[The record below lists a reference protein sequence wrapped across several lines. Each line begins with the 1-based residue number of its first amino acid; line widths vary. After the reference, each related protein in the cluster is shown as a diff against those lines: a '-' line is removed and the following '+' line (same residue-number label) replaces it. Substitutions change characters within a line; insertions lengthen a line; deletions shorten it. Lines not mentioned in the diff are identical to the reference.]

1 MMILM
6 GCRHCT
12 TTSHKLLQTRRT
24 FLANVVLWTGILL
37 AGVTGMPLLC
47 AAPIPRPLIKQSAY
61 GRPNMVLF
69 LVEGLTFEDLPPY
82 GATNRL
88 MPRWK
93 QLADEGLRLDAAYG
107 AGPQPEVALRQWLG
121 DVEQT
126 AILLSETGR
135 VLSTASTAPLPKR
148 LMEQGYVTGTLGWWP
163 PGEAWPPM
171 AQGLEEWFGAFDRNE
186 AQQVYPRYLYRN
198 ERRYEFNPPSTPNPT
213 AAPQLL
219 QTAITNFIRTSKLYP
234 FYLQIIRPSP
244 ESETNRQ
251 EWLAQLDREL
261 GAVLDSLRLHG
272 VATQTLVVAGGLAS
286 WRAPKMPT
294 RSIAGPMGRLRCSTN
309 GVYEGDLRIPLLMRW
324 PAKLTA
330 GTTNALP
337 VTLPQLHAT
346 LALWGDVPLTPEL
359 RGLCR
364 GEQFTN
370 RNPTN
375 LPLRAIWHIS
385 STGAE
390 ALRDGPWK
398 LLRPAPNAPF
408 ELYHL
413 ENDPHELENLAVQ
426 QPERVKKLSAL
437 LQNWRRAMA
446 PTR

>member
-1 MMILM
+1 MIFM

-12 TTSHKLLQTRRT
+12 LTSRKAVPTRRT
-24 FLANVVLWTGILL
+24 FLANVVLWTVILL
-37 AGVTGMPLLC
+37 ACVVAIPRLC

-69 LVEGLTFEDLPPY
+69 LVEGLTFEDLAPY

-107 AGPQPEVALRQWLG
+107 AGPQADVALRQWLG
-121 DVEQT
+121 DIEHTV
-126 AILLSETGR
+126 ILLSETGR
-135 VLSTASTAPLPKR
+135 VFSTVSTAPLPKR

-171 AQGLEEWFGAFDRNE
+171 AQGLEEWFGAFDRDE
-186 AQQVYPRYLYRN
+186 ARQVYPRYLYRN
-198 ERRYEFNPPSTPNPT
+198 ERRHEFNPPATPNRA

-219 QTAITNFIRTSKLYP
+219 LTAITNFVRTSKLYP

-244 ESETNRQ
+244 QSETNRQ

-286 WRAPKMPT
+286 WRAPNTPT
-294 RSIAGPMGRLRCSTN
+294 RSIAGPAGRLRCSTN

-324 PAKLTA
+324 PAKLPA

-337 VTLPQLHAT
+337 VILPQLHAT
-346 LALWGDVPLTPEL
+346 LAQWGDVQITPDI
-359 RGLCR
+359 RTLCR
-364 GEQFTN
+364 GEQFTS

-375 LPLRAIWHIS
+375 LPLRVIWKIPA
-385 STGAE
+385 TGAE

-398 LLRPAPNAPF
+398 LVRPAHSALF

-413 ENDPHELENLAVQ
+413 ENDPYELENLAVQ
-426 QPERVKKLSAL
+426 QPEMVKKLSAL
-437 LQNWRRAMA
+437 LQDRRRAIA
-446 PTR
+446 PTP